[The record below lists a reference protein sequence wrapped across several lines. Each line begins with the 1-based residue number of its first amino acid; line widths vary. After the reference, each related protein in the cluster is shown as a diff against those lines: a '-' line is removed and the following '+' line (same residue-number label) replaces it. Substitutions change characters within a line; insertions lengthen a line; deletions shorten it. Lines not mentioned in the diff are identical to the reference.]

1 MEMAMHELPLA
12 LFTTIAPIGAGAFI
26 ALFVAFLRGTFT
38 DAKLKAIDRYSIIP
52 IVVALV
58 GMACSVPHL
67 TNANNAVNVLNTIGH
82 TPLANEMTAFGA
94 FLVLACLYWI
104 LGVAG
109 ALKNRGARL
118 LCSGLVAVSA
128 LVFAVYV
135 GLAYALPTQP
145 VWNTLWTPA
154 QIVGIELFGGMVCG
168 MIVLIAA
175 GADSGVE
182 DGADNL
188 IAGLAALGFLVFC
201 AATVAIFSM
210 GSVADSPL
218 INAGANAGSL
228 MVFYVLAIV
237 IGIIGMVCAFFT
249 AKIGSLQLLG
259 WASVVVICLACF
271 FGRLVFYGMQ
281 IGIGF

>member
-1 MEMAMHELPLA
+1 MEMALHELPLA

-26 ALFVAFLRGTFT
+26 ALFLAFVGGKFT
-38 DAKLKAIDRYSIIP
+38 DAKLKAVDRYSIIP

-67 TNANNAVNVLNTIGH
+67 TNANNAVNVLNTIGK
-82 TPLANEMTAFGA
+82 TPLANEMTAFGV

-104 LGVAG
+104 LGMAG
-109 ALKNRGARL
+109 ALKSRGFRL
-118 LCSGLVAVSA
+118 LCSGVVAIAA
-128 LVFAVYV
+128 LVFAVFV
-135 GLAYALPTQP
+135 GFAYALPTQP

-175 GADSGVE
+175 HADNCVE

-188 IAGLAALGFLVFC
+188 IAGVAALGFLIFC

-210 GSVADSPL
+210 GSVAHSPL
-218 INAGANAGSL
+218 IDAGANAGSL
-228 MVFYVLAIV
+228 MVFYVLSIV
-237 IGIIGMVCAFFT
+237 FGIIGMVCAFFT

-259 WASVVVICLACF
+259 WSSLVVIALACF